1 MRIFSISDAETSYL
15 WKEDQIL
22 KFHHRPR
29 RPKPNTPQDTIS
41 RENERARA
49 KRDKMTT
56 VLVSQS
62 ASNEYYNGVIH
73 HRRRSIRVVV
83 NREDVQR
90 ERAKT
95 PLAYA
100 SSDLTMSES
109 PGSVMDMQDTR

>member
-1 MRIFSISDAETSYL
+1 MFSFVFVGSEGVCMRIFSISDAETSYL

-29 RPKPNTPQDTIS
+29 RTKPNTPWATQ

-49 KRDKMTT
+49 RRNRMTT

-83 NREDVQR
+83 NREDGER
-90 ERAKT
+90 ERKRR
-95 PLAYA
+95 
-100 SSDLTMSES
+100 SLTLLQ
-109 PGSVMDMQDTR
+109 P

>member
-1 MRIFSISDAETSYL
+1 
-15 WKEDQIL
+15 
-22 KFHHRPR
+22 
-29 RPKPNTPQDTIS
+29 
-41 RENERARA
+41 
-49 KRDKMTT
+49 MTT

-83 NREDVQR
+83 NREDVER
-90 ERAKT
+90 ERAKAP